1 MDANFGL
8 MESKQIIPEDL
19 YNWSVCN
26 FFKQSK
32 LRIYPSS
39 DFPFIPSLSLH
50 VLLENRF
57 PFFFYSQ
64 KINSHILQN
73 LVVFIVLP

>member
-1 MDANFGL
+1 MDAIFGL
-8 MESKQIIPEDL
+8 MESKQIIKEDL

-39 DFPFIPSLSLH
+39 DFSFIPSLSLH
-50 VLLENRF
+50 VLLENHF
-57 PFFFYSQ
+57 PFLFTPR
-64 KINSHILQN
+64 KLILISYK
-73 LVVFIVLP
+73 LWLVFIVLP